1 MNRGSILQID
11 HRSCQNCVSIIANA
25 LDSLDVRLPC
35 AHLGFNAFMLLLLLR
50 RESRFFYIG
59 QVCHR
64 RLWPFPFF
72 ESYESLDCF
81 IKWGERAFSII
92 ERQVPHL
99 EDSEMFDLCYNRF
112 SKVSVKW
119 ISDRK
124 GFGLVANRD
133 LPKGERIGIYTGLIR
148 PYSKKN
154 RSTGP
159 YVASF
164 STPFQSIFFF
174 LSPKWVVDANMCG
187 SIMRYMNHEKKDPAA
202 EYELFFW
209 RRLPLMGIITVKEI
223 YKYEEISINYGSEYI
238 LK

>member
-1 MNRGSILQID
+1 M
-11 HRSCQNCVSIIANA
+11 IANA
-25 LDSLDVRLPC
+25 LDSLDVRIPC

-59 QVCHR
+59 QVCHL

-72 ESYESLDCF
+72 ESYESLLCF
-81 IKWGERAFSII
+81 IRWGEKVFSTI

-99 EDSEMFDLCYNRF
+99 EDSEMFDLCCNRL

-133 LPKGERIGIYTGLIR
+133 LLKGERIGIYTGLIR
-148 PYSKKN
+148 PYSKRN

-164 STPFQSIFFF
+164 PRPIQSLFSFS
-174 LSPKWVVDANMCG
+174 SPKWVVDANTSG

-202 EYELFFW
+202 AYELFFW
-209 RRLPLMGIITVKEI
+209 RRLPLMGITTVKEV
-223 YKYEEISINYGSEYI
+223 YKHEEISIDYGSAYR